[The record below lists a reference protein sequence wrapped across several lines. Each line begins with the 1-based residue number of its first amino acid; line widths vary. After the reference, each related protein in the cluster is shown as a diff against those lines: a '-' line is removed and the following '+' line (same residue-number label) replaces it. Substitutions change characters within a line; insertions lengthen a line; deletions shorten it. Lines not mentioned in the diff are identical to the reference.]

1 MLRYPIMTIKRR
13 QFLTTFG
20 LAALTTQIPIPTAQ
34 GKLSPNTILKPPC
47 LQIGDTV
54 GLIAPAGI
62 IDAKDIEAANQS
74 LSRLGLK
81 VKLGKHILDRYGYLA
96 GKDADRAHD
105 VNVMFSDRSV
115 KAIIAMRGGWGCNRI
130 LPLLNYSLIRS
141 HPKILMGYSDITS
154 LLLAINARSRLITF
168 HGPVATST
176 WNQLTVDYLKRIL
189 FNAEAV
195 TMRNLNT
202 SGAQVQAIPIT
213 SGVYVPRK
221 ARGKLVGGNLSVLSA
236 MVGSPYLPSWNK
248 SILFVEEI
256 GEDVYR
262 IDRMLTQLKTAGI
275 LNQISG
281 FIFGQC
287 TNCSPGNEPSLTL
300 MQVLQDHILPLDI
313 PAWYGSMIGHI
324 KDKFTVPIGLE
335 VEIDANVGTI
345 RMLEAAVSEK
355 NDSIKRFY

>member
-1 MLRYPIMTIKRR
+1 MTINRR
-13 QFLTTFG
+13 QLLTNFG
-20 LAALTTQIPIPTAQ
+20 LAALVTQISPLVAH
-34 GKLSPNTILKPPC
+34 GKLSPNTILKPPR
-47 LQIGDTV
+47 LQIGDMV

-62 IDAKDIEAANQS
+62 IDAQDIEDAKQS
-74 LSRLGLK
+74 LSKLGLK
-81 VKLGKHILDRYGYLA
+81 VKIGAHILDRYGYLA
-96 GKDADRAHD
+96 GTDADRAQD
-105 VNVMFSDRSV
+105 INAMFSDRSV

-141 HPKILMGYSDITS
+141 HPKIFMGYSDITS
-154 LLLAINARSRLITF
+154 LLLAINARSRVITF

-176 WNQLTVDYLKRIL
+176 WNQFTVDYLERIL

-195 TMRNLNT
+195 TMQNINT
-202 SGAQVQAIPIT
+202 SEVPMEAIPIT
-213 SGVYVPRK
+213 SGIYVPTK

-275 LNQISG
+275 LNQIAG

-287 TNCSPGNEPSLTL
+287 NNCSLGDEPSFTL
-300 MQVLQDHILPLDI
+300 MQVLQDHIIPLNI

-324 KDKFTVPIGLE
+324 KDKFTLPIGVE
-335 VEIDANVGTI
+335 VEIDANFGTI
-345 RMLEAAVSEK
+345 RMLEAAVSENNNPLDFGLK
-355 NDSIKRFY
+355 G

>member
-1 MLRYPIMTIKRR
+1 MTIKRR
-13 QFLTTFG
+13 EFLTTCG
-20 LAALTTQIPIPTAQ
+20 LATLATQISPLTAE
-34 GKLSPNTILKPPC
+34 GKLPANTIRKPPR
-47 LQIGDTV
+47 LQLGDTV

-62 IDAKDIEAANQS
+62 VDAKDIEAAQQS
-74 LSRLGLK
+74 ILQLGLK

-96 GKDADRAHD
+96 GKDSDRAQD
-105 VNVMFSDRSV
+105 VNLMFSDRTI

-141 HPKILMGYSDITS
+141 HPKILMGYSDITT
-154 LLLAINARSRLITF
+154 LLLAINARSQMITF

-176 WNQLTVDYLKRIL
+176 WNQFTVDYFKRIL
-189 FNAEAV
+189 FNAETV
-195 TMRNLNT
+195 TMQNLNP
-202 SGAQVQAIPIT
+202 SEVRVQTIAR
-213 SGVYVPRK
+213 GK

-262 IDRMLTQLKTAGI
+262 LDRMLTQLKTTGI
-275 LNQISG
+275 LNQIAG

-287 TNCSPGNEPSLTL
+287 TNCSLGDEPSFTL
-300 MQVLQDHILPLDI
+300 MQVLQDHILPLGI

-324 KDKFTVPIGLE
+324 KDKFTLPIGVE
-335 VEIDANVGTI
+335 VEIDAELGTI
-345 RMLEAAVSEK
+345 RMLEAAVSLV
-355 NDSIKRFY
+355 

>member
-1 MLRYPIMTIKRR
+1 MNIKRR
-13 QFLTTFG
+13 EFLATCG
-20 LAALTTQIPIPTAQ
+20 LATLATQIPTLTAQ
-34 GKLSPNTILKPPC
+34 GKPSLNTIRKPPR
-47 LQIGDTV
+47 LQAGDTV
-54 GLIAPAGI
+54 GLIAPASI
-62 IDAKDIEAANQS
+62 VDAKDIEAAQKS
-74 LSRLGLK
+74 ISQLGLK

-96 GKDADRAHD
+96 GKDSDRAHD
-105 VNVMFSDRSV
+105 VNLMFSDRTI
-115 KAIIAMRGGWGCNRI
+115 KAIIPMRGGWGCNRI

-141 HPKILMGYSDITS
+141 HPKIIIGYSDITT
-154 LLLAINARSRLITF
+154 LLLAINARSQMITF

-176 WNQLTVDYLKRIL
+176 WNQFTVDYFKRIL

-195 TMRNLNT
+195 TMQNLNPNEVRMEIIAP
-202 SGAQVQAIPIT
+202 G
-213 SGVYVPRK
+213 K

-275 LNQISG
+275 LNQIAG

-287 TNCSPGNEPSLTL
+287 TKCNLGDEPSFTL
-300 MQVLQDHILPLDI
+300 MQVLQQHILPLGI

-324 KDKFTVPIGLE
+324 KDKFTLPIGVE
-335 VEIDANVGTI
+335 VEINAELGTI
-345 RMLEAAVSEK
+345 RMLESAVSLV
-355 NDSIKRFY
+355 

>member
-13 QFLTTFG
+13 QFITTCG
-20 LAALTTQIPIPTAQ
+20 LAALATQSPPLVAHGQ
-34 GKLSPNTILKPPC
+34 LSPNIILKPSR

-62 IDAKDIEAANQS
+62 IDAKDIEAAKKSISQ
-74 LSRLGLK
+74 LGLK

-96 GKDADRAHD
+96 GKDADRAQD

-154 LLLAINARSRLITF
+154 LLLAINARSRVITF

-195 TMRNLNT
+195 TMQNLN
-202 SGAQVQAIPIT
+202 PRE
-213 SGVYVPRK
+213 VPVEMIAPGK
-221 ARGKLVGGNLSVLSA
+221 ARGKLVGGNLSVLAA

-262 IDRMLTQLKTAGI
+262 LDRMLTQLKTAGI
-275 LNQISG
+275 LNQIAG

-287 TNCSPGNEPSLTL
+287 TNCSPGDEPSFTL
-300 MQVLQDHILPLDI
+300 MQVLQDHIIPLNI

-324 KDKFTVPIGLE
+324 KDKFTLPIGVE
-335 VEIDANVGTI
+335 VEIDTNIGTI
-345 RMLEAAVSEK
+345 RMLEAAVSAE
-355 NDSIKRFY
+355 